1 MDVHAMKKRDGSAV
15 SAVEL
20 MVILIDEVISR
31 TTPKPACPHE
41 VVTRSSK
48 SQSASARA
56 SQRVRC
62 NFLLDFYSLNF

>member
-1 MDVHAMKKRDGSAV
+1 MDVQSMRVKKRDGSAM

-31 TTPKPACPHE
+31 TTPKTPCPHE

-48 SQSASARA
+48 SQSASTER
-56 SQRVRC
+56 
-62 NFLLDFYSLNF
+62 